1 MFEIPYFNL
10 ASSTLDHDHV
20 ANGTAAWSRE
30 INKQTMCNSNNIILH
45 GVVVGNKIVQ
55 FYGGQNKQYVLIL
68 ARSTNYLMDFFII
81 ILDYI
86 HKYKG
91 RNLVYGVGNKIGRLY
106 FLILLYGQKIFY
118 NAKLNDFK
126 KYGRGSRA
134 PKGRIF
140 SIS

>member
-1 MFEIPYFNL
+1 MHGKRGD
-10 ASSTLDHDHV
+10 TV
-20 ANGTAAWSRE
+20 NGGPVNGGITV
-30 INKQTMCNSNNIILH
+30 H

-55 FYGGQNKQYVLIL
+55 LYGGQNKQYVLIL

-91 RNLVYGVGNKIGRLY
+91 RNLVYGVGNKNRPPVLSYTTIRTKNL
-106 FLILLYGQKIFY
+106 Y